1 MSNRA
6 LQRKHGVGFRTVTA
20 ALESAWPKERKQPPK
35 RGSRLDAY
43 RVVIDDWLRSDLDAP
58 RKQRHTAKRIF
69 DRLLDEHDGA
79 GVVSYWMVR
88 EYVATR
94 RREIRVEVGREP
106 ANAFIPQEHLPG
118 REAEVDF
125 GDVAIRL
132 CGELVTCALF
142 SLRLSCSG
150 KAVHRV
156 SASAGQEAFFEGHVH
171 AFNVLGGVPTGK
183 IRYDNLKAAVAS
195 VIGFSRQRV
204 EADRWTAV
212 RSHYG
217 IEAFYCQPGIQ
228 GAHEKGGVEGQIGWF
243 RRNHLVPIPEVD
255 SLDELN
261 AMVANTWGNAPY
273 LKDRFVYFDEK
284 WAPRFTDPKVKE
296 GFKLWADLMKL
307 SAPGVTSFDWYE
319 ATTQFAQGKAATFGP
334 DASLFASI
342 FLDPAQST
350 VADKVGFKALP
361 AASADG
367 AHTAMW
373 SWGLSIP
380 EKSAKKE
387 AAWLFVQWATSP
399 WVTEQV
405 SLKTLASSR
414 QSTWKNPEYQAKL
427 PEGFGNAVGESLAIA
442 QPSIMYL
449 TSADQVVQNMLDAL
463 QAIYGGTPVDEAMQK
478 LQDQATEIVKQAG
491 LYKP

>member
-1 MSNRA
+1 MTQPRSRVDLYAAIRRDARSGMSNRA

-132 CGELVTCALF
+132 RGELVTCALF
-142 SLRLSCSG
+142 SLRLSYSG

-183 IRYDNLKAAVAS
+183 IRYDCEIVRALVSALIVA
-195 VIGFSRQRV
+195 
-204 EADRWTAV
+204 
-212 RSHYG
+212 
-217 IEAFYCQPGIQ
+217 
-228 GAHEKGGVEGQIGWF
+228 
-243 RRNHLVPIPEVD
+243 LVPRRSLTLDTTGPRCPE
-255 SLDELN
+255 S
-261 AMVANTWGNAPY
+261 
-273 LKDRFVYFDEK
+273 
-284 WAPRFTDPKVKE
+284 
-296 GFKLWADLMKL
+296 
-307 SAPGVTSFDWYE
+307 
-319 ATTQFAQGKAATFGP
+319 
-334 DASLFASI
+334 
-342 FLDPAQST
+342 
-350 VADKVGFKALP
+350 
-361 AASADG
+361 
-367 AHTAMW
+367 
-373 SWGLSIP
+373 
-380 EKSAKKE
+380 
-387 AAWLFVQWATSP
+387 
-399 WVTEQV
+399 
-405 SLKTLASSR
+405 
-414 QSTWKNPEYQAKL
+414 
-427 PEGFGNAVGESLAIA
+427 
-442 QPSIMYL
+442 
-449 TSADQVVQNMLDAL
+449 
-463 QAIYGGTPVDEAMQK
+463 
-478 LQDQATEIVKQAG
+478 
-491 LYKP
+491 

>member
-1 MSNRA
+1 MTQPRSRVDLYAAIRRDARSGMSNRA

-94 RREIRVEVGREP
+94 RREIRVEVRREP

-132 CGELVTCALF
+132 RGELVTCALF
-142 SLRLSCSG
+142 SLRLSYSG

-204 EADRWTAV
+204 EADRRTAV
-212 RSHYG
+212 RSHYPLT
-217 IEAFYCQPGIQ
+217 ELTPG
-228 GAHEKGGVEGQIGWF
+228 
-243 RRNHLVPIPEVD
+243 
-255 SLDELN
+255 
-261 AMVANTWGNAPY
+261 
-273 LKDRFVYFDEK
+273 
-284 WAPRFTDPKVKE
+284 
-296 GFKLWADLMKL
+296 
-307 SAPGVTSFDWYE
+307 
-319 ATTQFAQGKAATFGP
+319 FAQVREVERAGSATVLAHDQRGGDAAG
-334 DASLFASI
+334 SGRVGR
-342 FLDPAQST
+342 PARGLGGGDGRSV
-350 VADKVGFKALP
+350 VAVP
-361 AASADG
+361 AA
-367 AHTAMW
+367 
-373 SWGLSIP
+373 
-380 EKSAKKE
+380 
-387 AAWLFVQWATSP
+387 
-399 WVTEQV
+399 
-405 SLKTLASSR
+405 
-414 QSTWKNPEYQAKL
+414 
-427 PEGFGNAVGESLAIA
+427 
-442 QPSIMYL
+442 
-449 TSADQVVQNMLDAL
+449 
-463 QAIYGGTPVDEAMQK
+463 
-478 LQDQATEIVKQAG
+478 
-491 LYKP
+491 